1 MMLETKNAHK
11 EAIYFL
17 AEQARV
23 LTQAGSNT
31 AAEDADVCRRAGE
44 YLTDGDE
51 TLTAWLDEQINVN
64 PSGANDDPE
73 VEDYDGKDNDLTLAL
88 DDLMTLTL
96 DETLPSEQRE
106 QLVEAREIIA
116 EFYGKR
122 D

>member
-1 MMLETKNAHK
+1 MTLETKHAHK

-23 LTQAGSNT
+23 LTQAGSPK
-31 AAEDADVCRRAGE
+31 AIEDADVCRKAAE
-44 YLTDGDE
+44 YLIGGDE
-51 TLTAWLDEQINVN
+51 TLTVWLKERINVN
-64 PSGANDDPE
+64 PSGSQDDPD
-73 VEDYDGKDNDLTLAL
+73 VEEYDGKENDLTVAL

-96 DETLPSEQRE
+96 DETLPAEERD